1 MKVTED
7 KEVKKGRDRY
17 IDYMSQKYP
26 DKVFEGE
33 NATDDLDE
41 LVASELESN
50 AAELEGFRANNK
62 KIVDLFNRD
71 PRWAKVLMRIAA
83 SEDTNPIDVLIE
95 MYGPDIL
102 EAMQSDE
109 GRAKISEAT
118 SKYMEAKAK
127 SEEGEKERMDNYE
140 TSIKELVAFADEKGL
155 DDEQAKQVFEKVNQ
169 IGFDVMEGIY
179 TREAFQMVYDAMNF
193 SSAVENARK
202 EGERDGRNAKIEE
215 KLAKVNKPVDLP
227 PSVGGQGAT
236 APEPKPAAQK
246 DSFFDGVREEVNRG
260 YGQKSAF
267 SKR

>member
-1 MKVTED
+1 MEVTET

-17 IDYMSQKYP
+17 KDYMSQKYP

-33 NATDDLDE
+33 DATDDLDE

-83 SEDTNPIDVLIE
+83 SEDTDPIDVLFE
-95 MYGPDIL
+95 MYGPDLL

-109 GRAKISEAT
+109 GRAKISKAI

-140 TSIKELVAFADEKGL
+140 KSIADLVAFADEKGL

-169 IGFDVMEGIY
+169 IGFDVLEGIY
-179 TREAFQMVYDAMNF
+179 TREAYQMVYDGMNF
-193 SSAVENARK
+193 SNAVENARK
-202 EGERDGRNAKIEE
+202 EGEVAGRNAKIEE

-227 PSVGGQGAT
+227 PSVGGQGAA
-236 APEPKPAAQK
+236 APEAKPVQR
-246 DSFFDGVREEVNRG
+246 DTFFDGVRDEVNRG